1 MKKIVFKIVTTAIE
15 KVAEKVVNDVSA
27 NGSGQ
32 NYIDELKGL
41 KELLDAGIISK
52 AEFMERKKEILK
64 KK

>member
-15 KVAEKVVNDVSA
+15 KVAEKVA
-27 NGSGQ
+27 NKDPAKGSGQ

-52 AEFMERKKEILK
+52 SEFKERKKEILK